1 MPRQKPQEPAG
12 GDRTAKVT
20 QGGFP
25 GVVCHSEP
33 LHSWFGLSYACYLVL
48 PRVDPTRC
56 GAGTTMGGSRPTRSV
71 TDTATAIP
79 TRSTSTACGETVPRK
94 ASAVRTSTKPVNSP
108 AITPELVPQPHGG
121 ALAAPFPK
129 GVSGN
134 PGGRA
139 LSMQRLAREAT
150 DDGAL
155 LVAFHIA
162 VLKGD
167 THTLLADWNI
177 DKIPN
182 VTERQASARELGDRA
197 FGKAREAKD
206 GEGQGLTQDVMWLRM
221 LEKASN
227 EERDVLL
234 KLVGAALAGTIDVTP
249 EGE

>member
-1 MPRQKPQEPAG
+1 
-12 GDRTAKVT
+12 
-20 QGGFP
+20 
-25 GVVCHSEP
+25 
-33 LHSWFGLSYACYLVL
+33 
-48 PRVDPTRC
+48 
-56 GAGTTMGGSRPTRSV
+56 
-71 TDTATAIP
+71 
-79 TRSTSTACGETVPRK
+79 
-94 ASAVRTSTKPVNSP
+94 
-108 AITPELVPQPHGG
+108 
-121 ALAAPFPK
+121 
-129 GVSGN
+129 
-134 PGGRA
+134 
-139 LSMQRLAREAT
+139 MQRLAREAT